1 VHPSN
6 LQRTELLGILS
17 SILLVVS
24 LFIPWFDLEKT
35 PERINQSAWIC
46 GDGVYSCDAWATF
59 PTGRWLF
66 LAAAAAPLILAYFI
80 VRAQKGKYPT
90 GEFTMTVGF
99 IVIVLVIFNGIIK
112 KPGESID
119 QIGISLDLGYWMA
132 LAAGLLMALAGA
144 FRSVEQGG
152 GAGRRPPG
160 TF

>member
-1 VHPSN
+1 VHFSN
-6 LQRTELLGILS
+6 LQRWELLGILS
-17 SILLVVS
+17 SALLVGS
-24 LFIPWFDLEKT
+24 LFVPWFDLADT
-35 PERINQSAWIC
+35 PQRLNQEAWVC
-46 GDGVYSCDAWATF
+46 GEGVFSCDAWATF
-59 PTGRWLF
+59 PRGRWLF

-99 IVIVLVIFNGIIK
+99 VVIVLVVFNGILD
-112 KPGESID
+112 KPGSDIE
-119 QIGISLDLGYWMA
+119 QIGISLDTGYWMA
-132 LAAGLLMALAGA
+132 LGAGVLMAVAGA

>member
-1 VHPSN
+1 M
-6 LQRTELLGILS
+6 GILS

-24 LFIPWFDLEKT
+24 IFMPWFDLADT
-35 PERINQSAWIC
+35 QERINQEAWIC
-46 GDGVYSCDAWATF
+46 GTGVYSCDAWSTF
-59 PTGRWLF
+59 PIGRWLF
-66 LAAAAAPLILAYFI
+66 LAAAAAPVILAYFI

-99 IVIVLVIFNGIIK
+99 IVIVLVIFNGILQ
-112 KPGESID
+112 KPGESVD
-119 QIGISLDLGYWMA
+119 QIGITLAPGYWLA
-132 LAAGLLMALAGA
+132 LVAGILMAAAGA